1 MPLILHP
8 GLILVAI
15 VARIILLLK
24 IVFERMDIL
33 LIFQHIE
40 EVGEVEAHM
49 AKEIWEEGVIKF
61 VLTVEL
67 LVIL

>member
-33 LIFQHIE
+33 LIFQQIK

-49 AKEIWEEGVIKF
+49 AKEILEEGVIKF